1 MSKTTLFLGDLAIFC
16 EEHHIREVFA
26 PFGHIIEVKVMRNTE
41 TNQHMSYGF
50 LTFLDPL
57 SAKCAMTEMNG
68 YILCGRPL
76 RYKDMRTACDSLT
89 TIQ

>member
-1 MSKTTLFLGDLAIFC
+1 MSKTTLFLGDLTIFC
-16 EEHHIREVFA
+16 KEHDIRRVFA
-26 PFGHIIEVKVMRNTE
+26 PFGDIIEIKVMRNVNTE

-57 SAKCAMTEMNG
+57 SAKCAMTKMNG

-76 RYKDMRTACDSLT
+76 R
-89 TIQ
+89 

>member
-26 PFGHIIEVKVMRNTE
+26 AFGDIIEVKVMRNTE
-41 TNQHMSYGF
+41 TYQHMSYGF

-76 RYKDMRTACDSLT
+76 RYNDNSLT
-89 TIQ
+89 TIH